1 MSIKTM
7 STKPLGYAELITNSE
22 QIRRKN
28 SFIKFLFVFPAAFIA
43 YIIHG
48 GIGPLLQSWFIN
60 LEFLIPMFQ
69 TALFLHFLGKANILK
84 GFDRFVSI
92 FNGDAW
98 QKNRVLQYI
107 PVNVANSWIPF
118 FVNLMIFMA
127 MMIGFQIGLSIFSKM
142 GFIQSFLEKWNVLY
156 PNAGSAPIY
165 AFWKNSI
172 IVPIALS
179 FLSVVSNWLFLDKLN
194 EIK

>member
-1 MSIKTM
+1 M
-7 STKPLGYAELITNSE
+7 STNPLGYAELITNSE
-22 QIRRKN
+22 RVRRKN
-28 SFIKFLFVFPAAFIA
+28 SFIKFMLVFPAAFIA

-60 LEFLIPMFQ
+60 LEFLIPMFH
-69 TALFLHFLGKANILK
+69 TVLFLHFLGKGNILK
-84 GFDRFVSI
+84 GLNRFVSI

-107 PVNVANSWIPF
+107 PANVANSWIPF

-127 MMIGFQIGLSIFSKM
+127 MMIGFQIGLSILSNLDFV
-142 GFIQSFLEKWNVLY
+142 QSFLEKWNILY

-165 AFWKNSI
+165 LFWKNSI
-172 IVPIALS
+172 IIPIALS
-179 FLSVVSNWLFLDKLN
+179 FLSVVTNWLFLDKLYDS
-194 EIK
+194 K